1 MYNLT
6 AIEQSKA
13 REYSE
18 LRFRDASR
26 YEDALSVACFELDYI
41 SIEEVASNDESLI
54 DLYNRDEFVPENVLM
69 YGTSDALPV
78 RINLFDKSVTV
89 IYSCKEQPVLDI
101 PGYKVV
107 YLKVPSVIFFKKYLR
122 NYGKHDDLLPVPP
135 RTLLDRIYEEGISLK
150 AADIT
155 ISTDGNLGRV
165 YYNVAKKFVSSNMMF
180 TKADVRDIISIL
192 CFKSPYDFTS
202 RKPKDVGVVVNENYR
217 GRVNICSK
225 YEGFMITIRLL
236 PNSYFN
242 SEFEDLNL
250 KPKTVD
256 FIRKYILSE
265 QFGLRLIVGATMS
278 GKNTTA
284 LACLNS
290 VIRAKRRK
298 VVSVEMPVEQLLP
311 GLEQI
316 DCTDSDEYNEAVTA
330 LLRQNP
336 DYVYITEMSEKTAE
350 AAIRITN
357 TGKILMSTLHANSCA
372 DTFARLQEITGMSM
386 DKLVQVTHCILYQA
400 LVRDEENNRV
410 VPVNS
415 MLYLDD
421 DRKLQLYGLP
431 YGESLKLLKQWEE
444 ADV

>member
-1 MYNLT
+1 MYKLT
-6 AIEQSKA
+6 ALEQSKA
-13 REYSE
+13 REYAE

-26 YEDALSVACFELDYI
+26 YEDALSVACFELDFM
-41 SIEEVASNDESLI
+41 SIEDVTNGDETLL
-54 DLYNRDEFVPENVLM
+54 DLFNRDEFVPDNVLM

-78 RINLFDKSVTV
+78 RVNLFDKSVLV
-89 IYSCKEQPVLDI
+89 IHACTEAPVIDI
-101 PGYKVV
+101 PGYKVNM
-107 YLKVPSVIFFKKYLR
+107 LKVPSVVFFRKYLR
-122 NYGKHDDLLPVPP
+122 QNGRHNDLLSVPAK
-135 RTLLDRIYEEGISLK
+135 TLLERIYAEGIALK

-155 ISTDGNLGRV
+155 ISTDGNLGKV

-180 TKADVRDIISIL
+180 TKNDVREIISIL

-202 RKPKDVGVVVNENYR
+202 QRPKDVGVVVNENYR
-217 GRVNICSK
+217 GRVNICRK

-236 PNSYFN
+236 PNSFFN

-250 KPKTVD
+250 QPKTID
-256 FIRKYILSE
+256 FIREHVLSDR
-265 QFGLRLIVGATMS
+265 FGLRLIVGATMS
-278 GKNTTA
+278 GKNTTV

-316 DCTDSDEYNEAVTA
+316 DCANSDEYDEAVNA

-336 DYVYITEMSEKTAE
+336 DYVYIAEMSEKTATS
-350 AAIRITN
+350 AIRITN
-357 TGKILMSTLHANSCA
+357 TGKILISTLHANSCA
-372 DTFARLQEITGMSM
+372 DTFSRLQDITGLSI
-386 DKLVQVTHCILYQA
+386 DKLVQATYCVIYQS
-400 LVRDEENNRV
+400 LERDEENDRV
-410 VPVNS
+410 VPRNS

-421 DRKLQLYGLP
+421 ERKLQLYGLP